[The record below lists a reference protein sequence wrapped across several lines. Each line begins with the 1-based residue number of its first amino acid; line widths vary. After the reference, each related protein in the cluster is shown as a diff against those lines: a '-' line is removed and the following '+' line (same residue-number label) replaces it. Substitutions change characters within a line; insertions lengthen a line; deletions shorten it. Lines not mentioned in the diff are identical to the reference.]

1 MNREERQ
8 RADRE
13 RKRRQRREQGMKTR
27 EEYLAGAL
35 SVTRPWK
42 AEGIS
47 RRSWYRRRADR
58 PVPDRPVTSF
68 EKALKLKQVAK
79 QQVNDELETIQREIA
94 LSQVRNAHRR
104 FFRYPQKLPI

>member
-1 MNREERQ
+1 MTREERQ

-27 EEYLAGAL
+27 AEYLAGAL

-47 RRSWYRRRADR
+47 RSTWYRRHAEGPDLTASALDAHAEAIHRRLMGADR
-58 PVPDRPVTSF
+58 PVPDRPVSTY
-68 EKALKLKQVAK
+68 EKALKQV
-79 QQVNDELETIQREIA
+79 
-94 LSQVRNAHRR
+94 
-104 FFRYPQKLPI
+104 

>member
-13 RKRRQRREQGMKTR
+13 RKRRTRRQQGMKTR
-27 EEYLAGAL
+27 AEYLAGAL

-42 AEGIS
+42 AEGVS
-47 RRSWYRRRADR
+47 RRSWYRRRADG

-68 EKALKLKQVAK
+68 EKALKLKRVAK
-79 QQVNDELETIQREIA
+79 QQVNDELGAIERAIA
-94 LSQVRNAHRR
+94 LQQLRDAHRR
-104 FFRYPQKLPI
+104 VDGFRHK